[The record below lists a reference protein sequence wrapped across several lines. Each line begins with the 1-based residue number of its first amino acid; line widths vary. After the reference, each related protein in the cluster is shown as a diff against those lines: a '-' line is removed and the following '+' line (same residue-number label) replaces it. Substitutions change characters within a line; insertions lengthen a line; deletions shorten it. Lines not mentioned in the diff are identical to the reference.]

1 MPRRKS
7 THVDDPAAV
16 GERLRAARERAG
28 LTQRDLAFPGCS
40 PAYISRIESGDR
52 IPSLQLLRELGR
64 RLGVSEDFLATGANR
79 AAPDDPRLLDAE
91 LALRLGDED
100 DAQRLYEEVLASPW
114 GNEDYGCALAGLGE
128 LAFQR
133 GNPRDAIS
141 AIERALQVWTA
152 RPADRASLAET
163 LGRAKAMIGQYDES
177 VSIFRDCLD
186 AAEERKDT
194 IGQLRFAVLLANAL
208 IDRGD
213 FAKAAEVL
221 ESKVETSEGARDPL
235 LRARLY
241 WSQSRLYGMQND
253 HAQAARYARRAL
265 EIVELAEDDYYTARA
280 HEMMAH
286 VEIDRANPEEALRL
300 LDRAWPLLERTA
312 NPADKA
318 GFRLERARALAAMG
332 RSEEAG
338 AIAMEVSAL
347 LADAK
352 PLQAGRSYVLLGD
365 IYAAT
370 NQPERAQELYELG
383 IEKLQAHP
391 DRYLVEAYSKL
402 ASLLEGRGEPD
413 AALSVLKRAMD
424 VRASGA
430 VD

>member
-16 GERLRAARERAG
+16 GERLRTARERAG

-64 RLGVSEDFLATGANR
+64 RLGVSEDFLATGENR

-100 DAQRLYEEVLASPW
+100 DAQRLYDEVLQAPW
-114 GNEDYGCALAGLGE
+114 TNEDYGSALAGLGE

-133 GNPRDAIS
+133 GDPRQAI
-141 AIERALQVWTA
+141 AHIERALQTWSA
-152 RPADRASLAET
+152 RPADRPSLAET
-163 LGRAKAMIGQYDES
+163 LGRAKAMIGLYDES
-177 VSIFRDCLD
+177 VSIFRSCIE

-213 FAKAAEVL
+213 FVSAADVL
-221 ESKVETSEGARDPL
+221 ASKVETSESARDPL

-241 WSQSRLYGMQND
+241 WSQSRLYTFQNE

-265 EIVELAEDDYYTARA
+265 EIVELADDDYYTARA
-280 HEMMAH
+280 HELLAH
-286 VEIDRANPEEALRL
+286 VEIDRAHPEEALRL
-300 LDRAWPLLERTA
+300 LDRAWPLLERTG
-312 NPADKA
+312 NPVDQAAFK
-318 GFRLERARALAAMG
+318 LERARALAALG
-332 RSEEAG
+332 QSEEAG

-347 LADAK
+347 LNDAK
-352 PLQAGRSYVLLGD
+352 PRQAGRSYVLLGD

-370 NQPERAQELYELG
+370 GQPERARELYELG
-383 IEKLQAHP
+383 IEMLQSNP

-402 ASLLEGRGEPD
+402 ASLLEGEGDSD
-413 AALSVLKRAMD
+413 AALAVLKRAMD

>member
-1 MPRRKS
+1 VPRRKS

-16 GERLRAARERAG
+16 GERLRSARERAG

-64 RLGVSEDFLATGANR
+64 RLGVSEDFLATGENR

-114 GNEDYGCALAGLGE
+114 SNEDYGRALAGLGE
-128 LAFQR
+128 LAYQR
-133 GNPRDAIS
+133 GNPREAIAS
-141 AIERALQVWTA
+141 IERALQVWSA
-152 RPADRASLAET
+152 RAADRASLAET
-163 LGRAKAMIGQYDES
+163 LGRAQAMVGRYDES
-177 VSIFRDCLD
+177 IAIFRECLQ
-186 AAEERKDT
+186 AAEQRKDA

-213 FAKAAEVL
+213 FGTAAEVL
-221 ESKVETSEGARDPL
+221 SSKVEASETARDPL

-286 VEIDRANPEEALRL
+286 VEIDREHPEEALRL

-312 NPADKA
+312 NSADKA
-318 GFRLERARALAAMG
+318 GFRLERARALAALG
-332 RSEEAG
+332 RADEAG
-338 AIAMEVSAL
+338 AIAMEVSGL

-365 IYAAT
+365 VYAET
-370 NQPERAQELYELG
+370 GEPERARELYELG
-383 IEKLQAHP
+383 IEKLQSHP

-402 ASLLEGRGEPD
+402 ASLLEGEGEAD
-413 AALSVLKRAMD
+413 AALAVLKRAVD
-424 VRASGA
+424 VRASGV

>member
-1 MPRRKS
+1 
-7 THVDDPAAV
+7 
-16 GERLRAARERAG
+16 
-28 LTQRDLAFPGCS
+28 
-40 PAYISRIESGDR
+40 
-52 IPSLQLLRELGR
+52 
-64 RLGVSEDFLATGANR
+64 
-79 AAPDDPRLLDAE
+79 
-91 LALRLGDED
+91 
-100 DAQRLYEEVLASPW
+100 
-114 GNEDYGCALAGLGE
+114 
-128 LAFQR
+128 
-133 GNPRDAIS
+133 
-141 AIERALQVWTA
+141 
-152 RPADRASLAET
+152 
-163 LGRAKAMIGQYDES
+163 
-177 VSIFRDCLD
+177 
-186 AAEERKDT
+186 
-194 IGQLRFAVLLANAL
+194 VLLANAL

-213 FAKAAEVL
+213 FANAADVL
-221 ESKVETSEGARDPL
+221 SSKVEASESARDPL

-286 VEIDRANPEEALRL
+286 VEIDRDHPEEALRL

-318 GFRLERARALAAMG
+318 SFRLERARALAAMG
-332 RSEEAG
+332 ESEEAG

-347 LADAK
+347 LNDAK
-352 PLQAGRSYVLLGD
+352 PRQAGRSYVLLGD

-370 NQPERAQELYELG
+370 GQPERARELYELG
-383 IEKLQAHP
+383 IEMLQSNP

-402 ASLLEGRGEPD
+402 ASLLEGEGDPD
-413 AALSVLKRAMD
+413 AALAVLKRAMD

>member
-1 MPRRKS
+1 VPRRKS

-64 RLGVSEDFLATGANR
+64 RLGVSEDYLATGENR
-79 AAPDDPRLLDAE
+79 AAPDDPRLLDGE
-91 LALRLGDED
+91 LAMRLGDED
-100 DAQRLYEEVLASPW
+100 DAQRLYEEVLAAPW
-114 GNEDYGCALAGLGE
+114 SNEDYGRALAGLGE

-133 GNPRDAIS
+133 GDPREAIA
-141 AIERALQVWTA
+141 AIERALQVWAA

-163 LGRAKAMIGQYDES
+163 LGRAKAMLGQYDES
-177 VSIFRDCLD
+177 ISIFRSCLE
-186 AAEERKDT
+186 AAEERHDT

-213 FAKAAEVL
+213 FSAAAEVL
-221 ESKVETSEGARDPL
+221 ASKLRTSETARDPL
-235 LRARLY
+235 LRARIY
-241 WSQSRLYGMQND
+241 WSQSRLYIAQNE

-280 HEMMAH
+280 HELLAH
-286 VEIDRANPEEALRL
+286 VEIDRAHPEEALEL

-312 NPADKA
+312 NPVDQAAFK
-318 GFRLERARALAAMG
+318 LERARALAALG

-352 PLQAGRSYVLLGD
+352 PRQAGRSYVLLGD

-370 NQPERAQELYELG
+370 GQPERARELYELG

-402 ASLLEGRGEPD
+402 ASLLEGQGQPD
-413 AALSVLKRAMD
+413 AALSVLKRAME
-424 VRASGA
+424 VRATSA
-430 VD
+430 VA

>member
-1 MPRRKS
+1 VPRRKS
-7 THVDDPAAV
+7 THVDNPAAV

-64 RLGVSEDFLATGANR
+64 RLGVSEDYLATGENR
-79 AAPDDPRLLDAE
+79 AAPEDPRLLDAE
-91 LALRLGDED
+91 LALRLGDEE
-100 DAQRLYEEVLASPW
+100 DAQRLYEAVLASPW
-114 GNEDYGCALAGLGE
+114 GNEDYGRALAGLGE
-128 LAFQR
+128 LAYQR
-133 GNPRDAIS
+133 GNPREAIS
-141 AIERALQVWTA
+141 AIERALQVWAA

-163 LGRAKAMIGQYDES
+163 LGRAKAMVGHYDEA
-177 VSIFRDCLD
+177 VTIFRDCLQ
-186 AAEERKDT
+186 AAEERKDS

-213 FAKAAEVL
+213 FANATDVL
-221 ESKVETSEGARDPL
+221 ASKVEASESARDPL

-286 VEIDRANPEEALRL
+286 VEIDRENPEEALRL

-312 NPADKA
+312 HPADKA
-318 GFRLERARALAAMG
+318 GFRLERARALAALG
-332 RSEEAG
+332 RADEAG

-352 PLQAGRSYVLLGD
+352 PREAGRSYVLLGD

-370 NQPERAQELYELG
+370 GQPERARELYELG
-383 IEKLQAHP
+383 IEKLQSNP

-402 ASLLEGRGEPD
+402 ASLLEGEGDAD
-413 AALSVLKRAMD
+413 AALAVLKRAMD

>member
-1 MPRRKS
+1 MPRQKS
-7 THVDDPAAV
+7 THVDSPAAV
-16 GERLRAARERAG
+16 GTRLKVAREKAG
-28 LTQRDLAFPGCS
+28 LSQRQLSFPGCS

-64 RLGVSEDFLATGANR
+64 RLGVSEDFLATGENR

-91 LALRLGDED
+91 LALRLGDQED
-100 DAQRLYEEVLASPW
+100 ARRLYDDVLESPW
-114 GNEDYGCALAGLGE
+114 TNEDYGRALAGLGE
-128 LAFQR
+128 LAFQE
-133 GNPRDAIS
+133 GDPRQAI
-141 AIERALQVWTA
+141 AHIERALQVWSA
-152 RPADRASLAET
+152 RAADRASLAET
-163 LGRAKAMIGQYDES
+163 LGRSKAMIGLYDES
-177 VSIFRDCLD
+177 ISIFRSCIE

-213 FAKAAEVL
+213 FTAAADVL
-221 ESKVETSEGARDPL
+221 ASKVETSEGARDPL

-241 WSQSRLYGMQND
+241 WSQSRLYTFQNE

-318 GFRLERARALAAMG
+318 GFRLERARALAALG

-370 NQPERAQELYELG
+370 GQPERAKEIYELG
-383 IEKLQAHP
+383 IERLRSNP

-402 ASLLEGRGEPD
+402 ASLLEGEGDAD
-413 AALSVLKRAMD
+413 AALAVLKRAMD
-424 VRASGA
+424 VRASSA
-430 VD
+430 ID